1 MSKFKIG
8 DRVRAI
14 HTSSGGGV
22 QVGDVF
28 VVTKIDGD
36 YVGFFNP
43 REGLSDGW
51 LSHHFELAL
60 TLETGTF
67 YRTRSG
73 KPTGRVTVGDTGFE
87 AIVDGRVRIY
97 DAAGGHVHGSA
108 ELDIVEA
115 WAPKVGE
122 RVRFVRD
129 NPNGG
134 RVFGAAGDVV
144 EIAGEVHAST
154 VYGHQVEI
162 AHPGFSWKPAAPI
175 AALEPLPVAPQPAA
189 PVLVIEAGRHYKTRD
204 GRKVGPLR
212 DKDDFNNHYP
222 FRAIGGPAGTLYY
235 TASGTCNLG
244 WSQSGSEDFDIIA
257 EWQETTNVGAQVD
270 TLAEEYGPIVL
281 RNVKLH
287 LNDNEPAAKPK
298 FKVGD
303 RVKCIDNRGA
313 PTDFKVGEFYTVT
326 AVEDDMVRCGDAGMF
341 GYRFELAPAPWSGY
355 GKTTSKFK
363 AGDRVRVMK
372 DGNGIGGSRHYAKIG
387 DDFLLKGMNETRTFW
402 RTNGPDFYEHEISLA
417 TTQPTAIVALI
428 EDGKPKPADIPH
440 VHANQAAA
448 EREAKRL
455 AGVHKGKQFGV
466 YVLATTAEEPAP
478 VYAHEWQRLAADGRR
493 PLAVSSLVRTAGIP
507 QGHAERIVGLFAA

>member
-14 HTSSGGGV
+14 STSGGGGV

-51 LSHHFELAL
+51 LSHHFEPTF

-97 DAAGGHVHGSA
+97 DAAGGHVHGDA
-108 ELDIVEA
+108 ELDIVEV
-115 WAPKVGE
+115 WAPKVGD

-129 NPNGG
+129 NTVSGSKY
-134 RVFGAAGDVV
+134 GAK
-144 EIAGEVHAST
+144 GEVVT
-154 VYGHQVEI
+154 VTNLNGYDDNKVEVTSS
-162 AHPGFSWKPAAPI
+162 HLSWDPSAYVAD
-175 AALEPLPVAPQPAA
+175 LEPLPVAAQQ
-189 PVLVIEAGRHYKTRD
+189 PVLKLEAGKFYRTRD
-204 GRKVGPLR
+204 GQKVLVDHNQYYDRTEAGGYPWKHDDGCGGYHGLTELGTSCISR
-212 DKDDFNNHYP
+212 SDKD
-222 FRAIGGPAGTLYY
+222 L
-235 TASGTCNLG
+235 
-244 WSQSGSEDFDIIA
+244 IA

-270 TLAEEYGPIVL
+270 TLSEEYGPIVL

-287 LNDNEPAAKPK
+287 LNDNAAKPK

-326 AVEDDMVRCGDAGMF
+326 AVEGDMVRCGDAGMF
-341 GYRFELAPAPWSGY
+341 DYRFELAPAPWSGY
-355 GKTTSKFK
+355 AKQTAKFK
-363 AGDRVRVMK
+363 VGDRVRFSQSYSLKKIRGVEATVMGVT
-372 DGNGIGGSRHYAKIG
+372 DWGVQIHAEQGLGLSTERPESLEFVPAK
-387 DDFLLKGMNETRTFW
+387 
-402 RTNGPDFYEHEISLA
+402 A
-417 TTQPTAIVALI
+417 PTAIVALI

-478 VYAHEWQRLAADGRR
+478 VYAHEWQRLAARGQKT
-493 PLAVSSLVRTAGIP
+493 LAIVKLNGLTGMGIKP
-507 QGHAERIVGLFAA
+507 AKDAVEYFLAA